1 VETIPIPVFPDGSLD
16 DEYTST
22 KRASSLPSVSLL
34 VINHN
39 GRAKLRGLLDECL
52 VSLLKTSY
60 PSFEILFVDNCSS
73 DDSIEHVKQ
82 TFQGSGIRILPLSAN
97 LGYAGAVNLAISSAR
112 GSVIGVLNNDIT
124 VVDPRWL
131 TTLVEFIQQR
141 PSVGIVSPALLHD
154 EKRID
159 SMGGDANVLM
169 VAWDANSREE
179 FFTNDEKPIYRV
191 SPPGAAFVFRRDLA
205 TKLNNE
211 IFDPDFFAY
220 YEDVLLGF
228 RVNMMGQ
235 KVAVLPNSILRHKR
249 GGSWGLISPSK
260 FRLQR
265 RNAVWTGITIFD
277 TAQVLLM
284 LPWWLLSNVYA
295 GVVYYRT
302 TRNPRYLLSPFEV
315 IWSVVRDMPKV
326 WRKHLRFHRENGSSA
341 SALDFSSA
349 LIMDNEKLTF
359 ARRAALS
366 VINVAIRLAGLN
378 KFRITRLKRYPLL
391 DPAYLAKNQ

>member
-1 VETIPIPVFPDGSLD
+1 VETIPIPIFPDGSLN
-16 DEYTST
+16 DEY
-22 KRASSLPSVSLL
+22 SSPKELADLPSVSLL

-39 GRAKLRGLLDECL
+39 GRSKLRGLLDECL

-73 DDSIEHVKQ
+73 DDSIEHVQ
-82 TFQGSGIRILPLSAN
+82 RAFRGSGIRIVPLGAN
-97 LGYAGAVNLAISSAR
+97 LGYAGAVNRAISSAR
-112 GSVIGVLNNDIT
+112 GNVIGVLNNDIT

-131 TTLVEFIQQR
+131 TTLVEFIQQQ

-179 FFTNDEKPIYRV
+179 FFTNHNQPMYRV
-191 SPPGAAFVFRRDLA
+191 SPPGAAFVFKRDLA

-235 KVAVLPNSILRHKR
+235 KVAVLPNSILQHKR
-249 GGSWGLISPSK
+249 GGSWGLISPAK

-277 TAQVLLM
+277 TVQVLLM
-284 LPWWLLSNVYA
+284 LPWWLVSNTYA
-295 GVVYYRT
+295 GAVYYGT
-302 TRNPRYLLSPFEV
+302 TKDPRYLLSPFEV
-315 IWSVVRDMPKV
+315 IYSVLKDFRKA
-326 WRKHLRFHRENGSSA
+326 WQKHLRFHRENGSAA
-341 SALDFSSA
+341 SVLEFSST
-349 LIMDNEKLTF
+349 LILDNDRLTF
-359 ARRAALS
+359 PRRMALT
-366 VINVAIRLAGLN
+366 VINFAIRLAGLK

>member
-1 VETIPIPVFPDGSLD
+1 VETFPRTDFSDQSFAEDQLIAKPIGF
-16 DEYTST
+16 
-22 KRASSLPSVSLL
+22 PSVSLI

-39 GRAKLRGLLDECL
+39 GRQKLGGLLDDCL

-60 PSFEILFVDNCSS
+60 PNFELLFVDNNSK
-73 DDSIEHVKQ
+73 DDSIEHVKRA
-82 TFQGSGIRILPLSAN
+82 FQGTGIRIIPLRAN
-97 LGYAGAVNLAISSAR
+97 LGYTGAVNHALGLTG
-112 GSVIGVLNNDIT
+112 GSVICVLNNDIT
-124 VVDPRWL
+124 AVDPRWL
-131 TTLVEFIQQR
+131 TTLVEFIQQQ

-179 FFTNDEKPIYRV
+179 FFTNHDKPIYRV
-191 SPPGAAFVFRRDLA
+191 SPPGAAFLFRRDLA
-205 TKLNNE
+205 TKMNNE

-235 KVAVLPNSILRHKR
+235 KVAVLPNSILQHKR

-284 LPWWLLSNVYA
+284 LPWWLLSNMYA
-295 GVVYYRT
+295 GLVYHRA

-315 IWSVVRDMPKV
+315 IFTVLKDMKKA
-326 WRKHLRFHRENGSSA
+326 WQKHLRFHQENGSA
-341 SALDFSSA
+341 ANGLDFSPT
-349 LIMDNEKLTF
+349 LIMDNDKLTF
-359 ARRAALS
+359 GRRLALTM
-366 VINVAIRLAGLN
+366 VNIAIRLAGL
-378 KFRITRLKRYPLL
+378 KRFKITRLKRYPLL
-391 DPAYLAKNQ
+391 DPVYLAKNQ

>member
-1 VETIPIPVFPDGSLD
+1 METLARSD
-16 DEYTST
+16 YTDRSFT
-22 KRASSLPSVSLL
+22 NEEQIHNRTIDFPSVSLI

-39 GRAKLRGLLDECL
+39 GRLKLRGLLDDCL

-60 PSFEILFVDNCSS
+60 PNFEILFVDNCSN
-73 DDSIEHVKQ
+73 DDSIDHVKH
-82 TFQGSGIRILPLSAN
+82 TFRGSGIRIIALKKN
-97 LGYAGAVNLAISSAR
+97 LGYAGAVNHAIGLTS
-112 GSVIGVLNNDIT
+112 GNVIGVLNNDIT
-124 VVDPRWL
+124 AVDPRWL
-131 TTLVEFIQQR
+131 TTLVEFIQQQ

-159 SMGGDANVLM
+159 SLGGDANVLM

-179 FFTNDEKPIYRV
+179 FFTDYERPIYRV

-265 RNAVWTGITIFD
+265 RNAVWTGITVFS
-277 TAQVLLM
+277 TTQVLLM
-284 LPWWLLSNVYA
+284 LPWWLLSNMYA
-295 GVVYYRT
+295 GVLYYRT
-302 TRNPRYLLSPFEV
+302 TKNARYLLSPFEV
-315 IWSVVRDMPKV
+315 IWSVVKDMRKV
-326 WRKHLRFHRENGSSA
+326 WRKHLRFHQENGSVA
-341 SALDFSSA
+341 AGLEFSSS
-349 LIMDNEKLTF
+349 LILDNERLTF
-359 ARRAALS
+359 ARRVALTM
-366 VINVAIRLAGLN
+366 INFAIRLAGLN
-378 KFRITRLKRYPLL
+378 KFRIKRLKRYPLL

>member
-1 VETIPIPVFPDGSLD
+1 METLPFPGFSN
-16 DEYTST
+16 
-22 KRASSLPSVSLL
+22 ASFVYEDPLRRNHVDFPLVSLI
-34 VINHN
+34 VINYN
-39 GRAKLRGLLDECL
+39 GRLKLKGLLDECL
-52 VSLLKTSY
+52 VSLLKTNY
-60 PSFEILFVDNCSS
+60 PNFEILFVDNCSS
-73 DDSIEHVKQ
+73 DDSVDYVRHTYE
-82 TFQGSGIRILPLSAN
+82 GSGIRIVTLGAN
-97 LGYAGAVNLAISSAR
+97 LGYAGAVNRAIRLAN
-112 GSVIGVLNNDIT
+112 GNVIGILNNDVT

-131 TTLVEFIQQR
+131 STLVEFIQQE

-179 FFTNDEKPIYRV
+179 FFTNHGRPIYRV
-191 SPPGAAFVFRRDLA
+191 SPPGAAFVFKRDLA

-235 KVAVLPNSILRHKR
+235 KVVVLPNSILRHKR
-249 GGSWGLISPSK
+249 GGSWGLISPAK

-265 RNAVWTGITIFD
+265 RNAVWTGITVFN

-284 LPWWLLSNVYA
+284 LPWWLLSNGYA
-295 GVVYYRT
+295 GVLYYRT
-302 TRNPRYLLSPFEV
+302 TKNPQYLLSPFQV
-315 IWSVVRDMPKV
+315 IWSVARNMKKV
-326 WRKHLRFHRENGSSA
+326 WRKHLRFHLENGA
-341 SALDFSSA
+341 SVSGLEFSSA
-349 LIMDNEKLTF
+349 LILDNEKLTL

-366 VINVAIRLAGLN
+366 MINLAIRLAGLN

>member
-1 VETIPIPVFPDGSLD
+1 VETIPIPIFSDGSLN
-16 DEYTST
+16 DEYSST
-22 KRASSLPSVSLL
+22 KEVADLPSVSLL

-39 GRAKLRGLLDECL
+39 GRTKLRGLLDECL

-60 PSFEILFVDNCSS
+60 PSYEILFVDNCSS
-73 DDSIEHVKQ
+73 DDSIDHVQ
-82 TFQGSGIRILPLSAN
+82 REFRGSGIRILPLAAN
-97 LGYAGAVNLAISSAR
+97 LGYAGAVNRAISSAR
-112 GSVIGVLNNDIT
+112 GNVIGVLNNDIT

-131 TTLVEFIQQR
+131 TTLVEFIQQQ

-179 FFTNDEKPIYRV
+179 FFTNHDQPMYRV

-205 TKLNNE
+205 TKMNNE

-235 KVAVLPNSILRHKR
+235 KVAVLPNSILQHKR
-249 GGSWGLISPSK
+249 GGSWGLISPAK

-265 RNAVWTGITIFD
+265 RNAVWTGITVFD
-277 TAQVLLM
+277 RGQVLLL
-284 LPWWLLSNVYA
+284 LPWWLISNLYA
-295 GVVYYRT
+295 GAVYYGT
-302 TRNPRYLLSPFEV
+302 TKNPRYLLSPFEV
-315 IWSVVRDMPKV
+315 IYSVLKDFRKA
-326 WRKHLRFHRENGSSA
+326 WRKHLKFHQENGSAA
-341 SALDFSSA
+341 SGLGFSST
-349 LIMDNEKLTF
+349 LILDNEKLTF
-359 ARRAALS
+359 PRRVALTT
-366 VINVAIRLAGLN
+366 INFAIRLAGL
-378 KFRITRLKRYPLL
+378 KRFRITRLKRYPLL
-391 DPAYLAKNQ
+391 DAAYLDKNP

>member
-1 VETIPIPVFPDGSLD
+1 METLARSD
-16 DEYTST
+16 YTDRSFT
-22 KRASSLPSVSLL
+22 NEDQIHNRTIDFPSVSLI

-39 GRAKLRGLLDECL
+39 GRLKLRGLLDECL

-60 PSFEILFVDNCSS
+60 PNFEILFVDNCSN
-73 DDSIEHVKQ
+73 DDSIDHVKHA
-82 TFQGSGIRILPLSAN
+82 FRGSGIRIVALKKN
-97 LGYAGAVNLAISSAR
+97 LGYTGAVNHAIGLTS
-112 GSVIGVLNNDIT
+112 GNIIGVLNNDIT
-124 VVDPRWL
+124 AVDPRWL
-131 TTLVEFIQQR
+131 TTLVEFIQRQ

-159 SMGGDANVLM
+159 SLGGDANVLM

-179 FFTNDEKPIYRV
+179 FFTDYERPIYRV

-228 RVNMMGQ
+228 RVNLMGQ
-235 KVAVLPNSILRHKR
+235 KVVVLPSSILRHKR

-265 RNAVWTGITIFD
+265 RNAVWTGITVFN
-277 TAQVLLM
+277 TTQVLLM
-284 LPWWLLSNVYA
+284 LPWWLLSNMYA
-295 GVVYYRT
+295 GVLYYRT
-302 TRNPRYLLSPFEV
+302 TKNPRYLLSPFEV
-315 IWSVVRDMPKV
+315 IWSVVKDMRKV
-326 WRKHLRFHRENGSSA
+326 WRKHLRFQQENGSSA
-341 SALDFSSA
+341 AGLEFSSSII
-349 LIMDNEKLTF
+349 LDNERLTF
-359 ARRAALS
+359 ARRVALTM
-366 VINVAIRLAGLN
+366 INFAIRLAGLN

>member
-1 VETIPIPVFPDGSLD
+1 VETLPTPVYSTGPFND
-16 DEYTST
+16 DV
-22 KRASSLPSVSLL
+22 PSPERLAEDPLVSLI

-39 GRAKLRGLLDECL
+39 GRLKLRELLDDCL
-52 VSLLKTSY
+52 ISLLKTSY
-60 PSFEILFVDNCSS
+60 PNFEILFVDNCSD
-73 DDSIEHVKQ
+73 DDSVNYVQ
-82 TFQGSGIRILPLSAN
+82 YAFQGSGIRIVPLGAN
-97 LGYAGAVNLAISSAR
+97 LGYAGAVNHALELAS
-112 GSVIGVLNNDIT
+112 GSIIGVLNNDIT

-131 TTLVEFIQQR
+131 TTLVEFIQQQ

-169 VAWDANSREE
+169 VAWDANSREQFNADYE
-179 FFTNDEKPIYRV
+179 RPMYRV

-235 KVAVLPNSILRHKR
+235 KVVVLPNSILRHKR

-265 RNAVWTGITIFD
+265 RNAVWTGITVFN
-277 TAQVLLM
+277 TTQVLLM
-284 LPWWLLSNVYA
+284 LPWWLLSNTYA
-295 GVVYYRT
+295 GILYYRT
-302 TRNPRYLLSPFEV
+302 TKNPQYLLSPFQV
-315 IWSVVRDMPKV
+315 IWSVVRNLKKV
-326 WRKHLRFHRENGSSA
+326 WRKHLRFQMENGA
-341 SALDFSSA
+341 SVSGLEFSSS
-349 LIMDNEKLTF
+349 LILDNEKLTF

-366 VINVAIRLAGLN
+366 IINLAIRLAGLN

>member
-1 VETIPIPVFPDGSLD
+1 M
-16 DEYTST
+16 
-22 KRASSLPSVSLL
+22 
-34 VINHN
+34 
-39 GRAKLRGLLDECL
+39 
-52 VSLLKTSY
+52 LKTSY
-60 PSFEILFVDNCSS
+60 PNFEILFVDNCSN
-73 DDSIEHVKQ
+73 DDSIDHVKH
-82 TFQGSGIRILPLSAN
+82 TFRGSGIRIIALKKN
-97 LGYAGAVNLAISSAR
+97 LGYAGAVNHAIGLTS
-112 GSVIGVLNNDIT
+112 GNVIGVLNNDIT
-124 VVDPRWL
+124 AVDPRWL
-131 TTLVEFIQQR
+131 TTLVEFIQQQ

-159 SMGGDANVLM
+159 SLGGDANVLM

-179 FFTNDEKPIYRV
+179 FFTDYERPIYRV

-265 RNAVWTGITIFD
+265 RNAVWTGITVFS
-277 TAQVLLM
+277 TTQVLLM
-284 LPWWLLSNVYA
+284 LPWWLLSNMYA
-295 GVVYYRT
+295 GVLYYRT
-302 TRNPRYLLSPFEV
+302 TKNARYLLSPFEV
-315 IWSVVRDMPKV
+315 IWSVVKDMRKV
-326 WRKHLRFHRENGSSA
+326 WRKHLRFHQENGSVA
-341 SALDFSSA
+341 AGLEFSSS
-349 LIMDNEKLTF
+349 LILDNERLTF
-359 ARRAALS
+359 ARRVALTM
-366 VINVAIRLAGLN
+366 INFAIRLAGLN
-378 KFRITRLKRYPLL
+378 KFRIKRLKRYPLL